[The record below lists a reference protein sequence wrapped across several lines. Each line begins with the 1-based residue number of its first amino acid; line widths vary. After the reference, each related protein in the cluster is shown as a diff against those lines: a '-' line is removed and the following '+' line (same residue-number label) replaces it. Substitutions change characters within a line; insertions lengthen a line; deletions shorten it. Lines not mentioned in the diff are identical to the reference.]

1 MRIMD
6 VILAVA
12 LIATYPIDILTGSI
26 KLKLVTVFMFIY
38 CMYSLRLCFDS

>member
-26 KLKLVTVFMFIY
+26 KMGLVAIFMFIY
-38 CMYSLRLCFDS
+38 CVYLLRLFVDC